1 MYKWYYDFK
10 AKVKYDCY
18 NEIIAIAKENNPNF
32 SLVDNISKYGDT
44 NKGEFFA
51 EVIVFCPRC
60 GKKLEYFPVGNA
72 AEVKC
77 PSKKCIRGSSKG
89 IYVNLSN

>member
-1 MYKWYYDFK
+1 MIGGGKMFFK
-10 AKVKYDCY
+10 KKLKQP
-18 NEIIAIAKENNPNF
+18 EINAINNKLAYP
-32 SLVDNISKYGDT
+32 
-44 NKGEFFA
+44 EA
-51 EVIVFCPRC
+51 IVFCPRC

-89 IYVNLSN
+89 IYVNLSD